1 MEKKLVQPD
10 GRLENPLLRSILS
23 STFSIFSFWILE
35 VFLSSIKTR
44 ADTFIAF
51 QQFYYVL
58 NCCCETLE
66 QQNTTLF
73 SYQISYLKIHVQA
86 KKIQPKHTLSECN
99 CFNFKENLSF
109 EIYSKHIQYLLVP
122 QQTSKSPQNL
132 FLFESG
138 GIFRLLSFK

>member
-51 QQFYYVL
+51 QQFYNVL

-86 KKIQPKHTLSECN
+86 KKKFNPKILCLSVIVSISKRICLLKFIQSI
-99 CFNFKENLSF
+99 FNICWFPSRLPNHLRTF
-109 EIYSKHIQYLLVP
+109 F
-122 QQTSKSPQNL
+122 
-132 FLFESG
+132 FLKVGKFSA
-138 GIFRLLSFK
+138 R